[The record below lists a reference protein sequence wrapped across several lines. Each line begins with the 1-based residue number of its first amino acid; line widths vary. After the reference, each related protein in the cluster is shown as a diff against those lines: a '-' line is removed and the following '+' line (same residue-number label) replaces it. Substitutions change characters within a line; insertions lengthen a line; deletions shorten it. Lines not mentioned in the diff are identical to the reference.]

1 MQRIECQRQI
11 TYYLGQ
17 SYFHIFSF
25 SLWVSGLLS
34 LRDKSLFCLNNFKI
48 FTVRSHMFHLEWVKK
63 RLWKFSLKLVSFVSH
78 LSLLHMLCSALQ
90 LYNSNQV
97 WKREKEKYK
106 LRWIGS
112 FNASSLM
119 WYSSR
124 NIFKTVTKQPIMQN
138 FVISGGDYIMR
149 LCVCWVISWKAN
161 GKQGW
166 CNIASRVPKVMN
178 VGENASRGA
187 KDTLVFLCAT
197 EAAIMEGW
205 MKLGVVMANKVRREK
220 EGKSA
225 PAKNAFL

>member
-1 MQRIECQRQI
+1 
-11 TYYLGQ
+11 
-17 SYFHIFSF
+17 
-25 SLWVSGLLS
+25 
-34 LRDKSLFCLNNFKI
+34 
-48 FTVRSHMFHLEWVKK
+48 MFHLEWVKK
-63 RLWKFSLKLVSFVSH
+63 VFESFH
-78 LSLLHMLCSALQ
+78 WNLFLLFLIYLFFTCSALQ

-178 VGENASRGA
+178 VGGNASRGA
-187 KDTLVFLCAT
+187 KDTLVFLCTT

-205 MKLGVVMANKVRREK
+205 MKLGVVVLAVVMANKVRREK

-225 PAKNAFL
+225 TMLLKMHFCKP

>member
-34 LRDKSLFCLNNFKI
+34 LRDKSLFCLYNFKI

-63 RLWKFSLKLVSFVSH
+63 KDVESFHWNLFLLFLIYLFFTCSPLLCNFIILIKFG
-78 LSLLHMLCSALQ
+78 
-90 LYNSNQV
+90 
-97 WKREKEKYK
+97 REKEKYK

-161 GKQGW
+161 GKQGR
-166 CNIASRVPKVMN
+166 CNIAPRVPKVMN

>member
-1 MQRIECQRQI
+1 MGEKKDFESFHWNLFLLFLI
-11 TYYLGQ
+11 YLFFTC
-17 SYFHIFSF
+17 SP
-25 SLWVSGLLS
+25 LL
-34 LRDKSLFCLNNFKI
+34 CNFI
-48 FTVRSHMFHLEWVKK
+48 ILI
-63 RLWKFSLKLVSFVSH
+63 KFG
-78 LSLLHMLCSALQ
+78 
-90 LYNSNQV
+90 
-97 WKREKEKYK
+97 REKEKYK